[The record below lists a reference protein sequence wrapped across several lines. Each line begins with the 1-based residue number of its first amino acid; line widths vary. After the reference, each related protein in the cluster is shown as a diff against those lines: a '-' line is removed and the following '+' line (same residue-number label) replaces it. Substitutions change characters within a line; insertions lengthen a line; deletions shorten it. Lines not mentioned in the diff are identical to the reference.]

1 MAFCRLPCGSLDSL
15 SSCYT
20 RTPERLRAQH
30 GLFMAEHEPPGRSGG
45 ELFDEEASECSAQ
58 ELHERLLK
66 EPQVER
72 STYWESIFVVL
83 PCFSGYAALFGLQ
96 HEVKAALF
104 FHVFSLFFRGIP
116 RSSKEFEG
124 IRRVWEVRLGI
135 ADDSSQASHHF
146 GVAVPGA
153 TSDINEDK

>member
-1 MAFCRLPCGSLDSL
+1 MAFSWLSMSL
-15 SSCYT
+15 
-20 RTPERLRAQH
+20 
-30 GLFMAEHEPPGRSGG
+30 RSGG
-45 ELFDEEASECSAQ
+45 ELFDEEASECSAH

-104 FHVFSLFFRGIP
+104 FHVFSLFFHVFSRDP
-116 RSSKEFEG
+116 KEFEG
-124 IRRVWEVRLGI
+124 IRRDPKGLGG
-135 ADDSSQASHHF
+135 APGHRGRQLT
-146 GVAVPGA
+146 GVAPLRRGRA
-153 TSDINEDK
+153 RGHERYK